1 MKKILT
7 IALLA
12 GGLSST
18 ALCQNVGINTSGNMP
33 DASAML
39 DVTSANTGLL
49 IPRIALTAANVASPV
64 TAPATSL
71 LVYNTATA
79 GTAPYAVL
87 PGFYFWNGS
96 AWVSLLTSSGISGSA
111 WSLTGN
117 AGTNPASHFIGSTDN
132 IQVTFKSNNQ
142 SYMELGSRQTLG
154 LVQQYQDYTDGTE
167 QVMLLKS
174 ALQFDA
180 PAANFYKPKFYT
192 DASGNFRMKGSS
204 AGTDLFEFGS
214 TGANNNG
221 GLDFII
227 GDDGDEPIVFKSYN
241 YQVGTSEIMRLQYGR
256 MSIGSATF
264 DAANPEK
271 LLINT
276 GATTSVNA
284 TYAKGDIDNYLQ
296 FNIQN
301 QSAGNNAS
309 SDVVATANNGNE
321 TSNFVDMGINSSTYN
336 GGVMGN
342 SNDAYLYNVGQNL
355 LVGTG
360 TAAKSLIFITGGTSQ
375 ATNERMRID
384 GTGNV
389 GIGTTTPDAKLDVE
403 GSYKLGTSG
412 SVLNNMIKTTF
423 SVNDNT
429 NFNGTTRTLS
439 ITLNGA
445 ITNATVMINPRS
457 ALPAGVAIAWSRV
470 SATNTLLVGFTNS
483 SGSNKTI
490 GNITFDV
497 TLIQ

>member
-1 MKKILT
+1 
-7 IALLA
+7 
-12 GGLSST
+12 
-18 ALCQNVGINTSGNMP
+18 
-33 DASAML
+33 
-39 DVTSANTGLL
+39 
-49 IPRIALTAANVASPV
+49 
-64 TAPATSL
+64 
-71 LVYNTATA
+71 
-79 GTAPYAVL
+79 
-87 PGFYFWNGS
+87 
-96 AWVSLLTSSGISGSA
+96 
-111 WSLTGN
+111 
-117 AGTNPASHFIGSTDN
+117 
-132 IQVTFKSNNQ
+132 
-142 SYMELGSRQTLG
+142 MELGTRQTLG
-154 LVQQYQDYTDGTE
+154 LVQQYPDYTDGTE
-167 QVMLLKS
+167 QITLLKS

-192 DASGNFRMKGSS
+192 DASGNFRLKGSS

-214 TGANNNG
+214 TGADNNG

-256 MSIGSATF
+256 MAIGSATF
-264 DAANPEK
+264 DGTNPEK
-271 LLINT
+271 FLINT

-284 TYAKGDIDNYLQ
+284 TYAKGDINNYLQ

-309 SDVVATANNGNE
+309 SDVVATANNGSE
-321 TSNFVDMGINSSTYN
+321 TSNFVDMGINNSTYS
-336 GGVMGN
+336 GGVMGGA
-342 SNDAYLYNVGQNL
+342 NDAYVYNIGQNL

-360 TAAKSLIFITGGTSQ
+360 TATKSLIFVTGGTSQ

-384 GTGNV
+384 GAGNV

-403 GSYKLGTSG
+403 GNFKLGTSG

-429 NFNGTTRTLS
+429 NFNTTTRTLS
-439 ITLNGA
+439 IALNGA
-445 ITNATVMINPRS
+445 VTNATVMINPRT
-457 ALPAGVAIAWSRV
+457 ALPAGVAIAWTRI
-470 SATNTLLVGFTNS
+470 SATNTLQVSFTNS
-483 SGSNKTI
+483 SGSNKAI